1 MTLTPTAKGLA
12 QVLAG
17 RGAGPFLFVGSGFSR
32 RYLGLESW
40 AELLQRFCDG
50 IGDFGYYSTKANG
63 DLPRAASLMATD
75 FNELWWK
82 HDKFA
87 GNREKHKDA
96 LKTEASSLKLE
107 IATYL
112 SQIELVQA
120 GAEGLEDEISAL
132 KGLHVDGIITTNW
145 DLLLEELF
153 PDYRAFVGQEPLL
166 FANPQS
172 IAEIYKIHGCA
183 SEPESLV
190 LTEEDYSRF
199 RERNPYLAAK
209 LITIFVEHPIVF
221 IGYSI
226 TDPHI
231 QAIIADISRCLGPE
245 RLEQLQEN
253 LIFVVRANG
262 QDSSIGQ
269 GVLTLG
275 ETNINYTLVSTDDF
289 GEVYS
294 AIDTIK
300 RQVPARILRFL
311 KEQMYELVKSS
322 NPEEKMSVV
331 DIDEIHD
338 KDDVEFVV
346 GVGVAEMHRTQ
357 LADDEQAQAETLSK
371 LGYKGITVD
380 DIFADV
386 IKSDSE
392 YDANELLVN
401 VYPAFRRLP
410 NKYIPIFRYLRAAGI
425 DSREALEASGFD
437 DAMHIAERC
446 VERGF
451 ALGGNY
457 KAQYDRDFAGLST
470 AEIVDKTTP
479 EKVTIML
486 PHQGRDEVDLEVLRN
501 FLCDH
506 VDQLD
511 KDPYKSFFR
520 KLHAY
525 YDFLR
530 YGFEI

>member
-1 MTLTPTAKGLA
+1 MTLTPTAESLA
-12 QVLAG
+12 KILDG

-50 IGDFGYYSTKANG
+50 IRDFGYYSTKANG
-63 DLPRAASLMATD
+63 DLPEAASLMAQD
-75 FNELWWK
+75 FNELWWNGDEFVESRANHK
-82 HDKFA
+82 
-87 GNREKHKDA
+87 EKM
-96 LKTEASSLKLE
+96 KTEASALKLE
-107 IATYL
+107 IASYL
-112 SQIELVQA
+112 SKIDLKQA
-120 GAEGLEDEISAL
+120 GAESFEDEIAAL

-153 PDYRAFVGQEPLL
+153 PDYRSFVGQEPLL

-172 IAEIYKIHGCA
+172 IAEIYKIHGSA
-183 SEPESLV
+183 SDPESLV
-190 LTEEDYSRF
+190 LTKADYDRF

-231 QAIIADISRCLGPE
+231 QAIISDISRCLGPE

-253 LIFVVRANG
+253 LIFVVRAKG
-262 QDSSIGQ
+262 EGSSIGQ
-269 GVLTLG
+269 GVMTLG
-275 ETNINYTLVSTDDF
+275 GTNINYTLVSTDDYR
-289 GEVYS
+289 EVYT

-331 DIDEIHD
+331 DIDEIQD

-346 GVGVAEMHRTQ
+346 GVGVAEMHKAQ
-357 LADDEQAQAETLSK
+357 IADDEKAQAENLSK

-386 IKSDSE
+386 IKPDSA
-392 YDANELLVN
+392 YDAKELLEI
-401 VYPAFRRLP
+401 VYPAFMKLP
-410 NKYIPIFRYLRAAGI
+410 NKYIPVFRYLRAVGI
-425 DSREALEASGFD
+425 ASKVDLDASSFD
-437 DAMHIAERC
+437 DAKAIATRS

-451 ALGGNY
+451 ALASY
-457 KAQYDRDFAGLST
+457 RTQYEKDFAGLST
-470 AEIVDKTTP
+470 EEIVNKTTP

-486 PHQGRDEVDLEVLRN
+486 PHQPKSEVDLKVLQK

-525 YDFLR
+525 YDFLE
-530 YGFEI
+530 YGFEL